1 MKDSYHDTG
10 TAGTVEPFAFWAFIL
25 SSGRALLY
33 VTVRLVYH
41 IIKLFRFLQEVE
53 IFFKPLR
60 KGWNVVHTFSDRFVN
75 RYDAAMWLSITE
87 TRSCVDWFFVATPI
101 IMRLINKDIWRH
113 LACMT
118 RFDRWRIFPW
128 YSLQDTDICEYF
140 FMSSHLWPIMQ
151 INAYKIFFQGGHY
164 MKVKKTLLGTVFHWM
179 ISSNKQQKV
188 AFSFSR

>member
-33 VTVRLVYH
+33 VTVRQVYH

-60 KGWNVVHTFSDRFVN
+60 KGWNVVHTFSDRFVH

-87 TRSCVDWFFVATPI
+87 TRSRCG
-101 IMRLINKDIWRH
+101 LIFRCDTYNNEADQQRH
-113 LACMT
+113 LT
-118 RFDRWRIFPW
+118 TFGLYDSLWSLENFPLIQLARHW
-128 YSLQDTDICEYF
+128 HMWIF